1 MVNIYKLTQPIASQ
15 LVFQHI
21 DDLNINK
28 KPGTEVPS
36 FFIFVCPKGGGKN

>member
-1 MVNIYKLTQPIASQ
+1 MVIIYKLTQPIASQ

-28 KPGTEVPS
+28 KSGTKVPDFYVLS
-36 FFIFVCPKGGGKN
+36 AHRAVG